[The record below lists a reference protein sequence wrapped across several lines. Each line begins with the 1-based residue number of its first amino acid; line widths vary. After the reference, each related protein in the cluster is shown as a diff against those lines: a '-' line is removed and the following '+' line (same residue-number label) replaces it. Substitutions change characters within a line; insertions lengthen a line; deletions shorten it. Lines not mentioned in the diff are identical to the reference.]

1 MSSFLTFMFT
11 YRFIRAVAYRWTTR
25 WLCGYIRWEN
35 RQPLPACVYHSVRKK
50 NNTQQHRGY
59 ANVQD
64 GKEHWTLVNVLHWSM
79 KKKFVIKKCS
89 RFSFICMGHVILY
102 ILQKIVIK
110 TMRKQ
115 TWITN
120 CESLYLPLFFL
131 WQWDGLLLLRVRLE
145 VDWLLLGWLLPSACC
160 EVCSDSIG

>member
-1 MSSFLTFMFT
+1 MDNK
-11 YRFIRAVAYRWTTR
+11 VALWVHRLGKQTTSPS
-25 WLCGYIRWEN
+25 LCLSQYKEKI
-35 RQPLPACVYHSVRKK
+35 QHTT
-50 NNTQQHRGY
+50 TQGICLY
-59 ANVQD
+59 PGWGGALNSC
-64 GKEHWTLVNVLHWSM
+64 KCTSLVHE
-79 KKKFVIKKCS
+79 KKFVIKKCS

-115 TWITN
+115 IWITN

>member
-25 WLCGYIRWEN
+25 WLCGYIGWEN
-35 RQPLPACVYHSVRKK
+35 RRPLPACVYHSIRKK
-50 NNTQQHRGY
+50 YNTQQHRGY

-64 GKEHWTLVNVLHWSM
+64 GEVHWTLVNVLHWSM

>member
-25 WLCGYIRWEN
+25 WLCGYIGWEN
-35 RQPLPACVYHSVRKK
+35 RRPLPACVYHSTR
-50 NNTQQHRGY
+50 NTRQHRGY
-59 ANVQD
+59 GNVQD
-64 GKEHWTLVNVLHWSM
+64 GEEHWTLVNVPRSW
-79 KKKFVIKKCS
+79 KKKIVIKKYS
-89 RFSFICMGHVILY
+89 RFSFICVGHVILY
-102 ILQKIVIK
+102 TLQKIVIK
-110 TMRKQ
+110 TTRKQ
-115 TWITN
+115 IWITN

-131 WQWDGLLLLRVRLE
+131 WQWDGLLLLRVHLE